1 MKFNIAGN
9 FIPPLAVH
17 IILKTRNEV
26 KLQLFV
32 NAVYVIRRKLT
43 FYAQVDVLRANCAVI
58 PVL

>member
-9 FIPPLAVH
+9 FIPPLAVR

-43 FYAQVDVLRANCAVI
+43 FYAEVDVLRANCAVI